1 MNIIELKNI
10 SKVYGK
16 KDYQTIALKRIN
28 LSIEK
33 GEFLAVMGASGS
45 GKSTFLNILGCID
58 VPTSG
63 EYLLQG
69 ILTNSKSEKELSN
82 IRNYTVSFIFQNF
95 ALLNDYSLYENIEL
109 PLLHRKISARQKKEK
124 IMLYASR
131 LGISDILRK
140 KPHETSGG
148 QQQRAAIARALVCES
163 EIILADEP
171 TGALDQ
177 KTGEDL
183 LQFLKQLNQEGKTI
197 IVVTHDSK
205 TANYANKIITIADG
219 QII

>member
-1 MNIIELKNI
+1 MNIIELKDI
-10 SKVYGK
+10 SKIYGK
-16 KDYQTIALKRIN
+16 HDYQTIALNHIN

-33 GEFLAVMGASGS
+33 GEFLAIMGASGS

-63 EYLLQG
+63 EYYLNDV
-69 ILTNSKSEKELSN
+69 LTNSKSEKELSN

-95 ALLNDYSLYENIEL
+95 ALLNDYSLYDNIEL

-124 IMLYASR
+124 IMHYASR
-131 LGISDILRK
+131 LGINDILRK

-183 LQFLKQLNQEGKTI
+183 LQLLKQINQEGKTI
-197 IVVTHDSK
+197 LVVTHDSK
-205 TANYANKIITIADG
+205 TANYASKIITINDG
-219 QII
+219 RII